1 MIQGLP
7 PGEFCAYGYLG
18 PKQEARQTMVT
29 VQCLGS
35 GVSSVASVFIFSY
48 PTWIVHPCRPGL
60 LSQIRA
66 MICKLGCL
74 DRQH

>member
-1 MIQGLP
+1 MDTLDLNRR
-7 PGEFCAYGYLG
+7 PGQADHGHGAVFREWRVF
-18 PKQEARQTMVT
+18 
-29 VQCLGS
+29 
-35 GVSSVASVFIFSY
+35 SVASVFIFSY

-74 DRQH
+74 DLQH